1 MRDPSRA
8 IIVGGLLTGLMLA
21 FFLFMAMPTVTGEEI
36 RLPLQPVDP
45 FDPLR
50 GQYVI
55 LSYAI
60 NSPATLPGLSTG
72 RLQENQAVYVLLQ
85 EDATGLSIPVQAST
99 SPLRARRGQK
109 LLRGHVERG
118 RITYGIEAFFIER
131 GATAETSLAG
141 AIARVQVLPDGRAS
155 VVGLLRDGKPVTF
168 RSRERSFWRR

>member
-1 MRDPSRA
+1 MRDPSRPV
-8 IIVGGLLTGLMLA
+8 IVGGLLTGLMLA

-50 GQYVI
+50 GQYLT

-60 NSPATLPGLSTG
+60 NNPTTLPGLSRG
-72 RLQENQAVYVLLQ
+72 LQENQAVYVLLQ

-99 SPLRARRGQK
+99 SPLRAQRGQK

-118 RITYGIEAFFIER
+118 RIAYGIEAFFIER
-131 GATAETSLAG
+131 GATVETSLGG

-155 VVGLLRDGKPVTF
+155 VVGLLKDGKPVTF
-168 RSRERSFWRR
+168 RSRERSFWQR